1 MDVPLLARLVQVVVT
16 VVLIGAAL
24 RWLQRAVHRRRSLA
38 REVDGVRVLA
48 YPPAM
53 TWFGIGA
60 VVGFGG
66 IAVVAWNDDSG
77 GPLVGSV
84 FALFALLGLV
94 LVVSANADTYLLDD
108 SGVERRRFGRPTRV
122 RWTDVTRVSW
132 ARGGGIN
139 LEGRNGERI
148 PVPNMLDGFGLLCD
162 DLLRRAPAE
171 VRSQSPA
178 SACVVFGS
186 TLDPAPLQ
194 HAYARWFEHED
205 AEPPQPGLDGPG
217 LAAAAGR
224 AFAYR
229 MLERHGSFVPFEAR
243 WTADGTT
250 RITHGEP
257 HHGEPGWAAF
267 AFDAGDI
274 VIDDGTKRW
283 REPVDGWS

>member
-1 MDVPLLARLVQVVVT
+1 

-60 VVGFGG
+60 VLGFGA

-94 LVVSANADTYLLDD
+94 LVVSANADTFVLDET
-108 SGVERRRFGRPTRV
+108 GVERRRFGRSERI
-122 RWTDVTRVSW
+122 RWADVTRVS
-132 ARGGGIN
+132 AVRSGGIS

-148 PVPNMLDGFGLLCD
+148 PVPQMLDGFGALCD
-162 DLLRRAPAE
+162 DLLRCAPAD
-171 VRSQSPA
+171 VRSQSTA

-194 HAYARWFEHED
+194 HTYARWFEHED
-205 AEPPQPGLDGPG
+205 AEPPPPGLDGPE

-243 WTADGTT
+243 WTVDGRT

-257 HHGEPGWAAF
+257 HRGEPGWAAF
-267 AFDAGDI
+267 SFEDGAI
-274 VIDDGTKRW
+274 VIDDGTRRW
-283 REPVDGWS
+283 REPVEGWS

>member
-1 MDVPLLARLVQVVVT
+1 MDVPLVARLAQAVVT
-16 VVLIGAAL
+16 AALVGLAL
-24 RWLQRAVHRRRSLA
+24 RWVQRAAHRRRVLA

-48 YPPAM
+48 YPPLM
-53 TWFGIGA
+53 TWLGVGGML
-60 VVGFGG
+60 GFGV

-94 LVVSANADTYLLDD
+94 LVVSANADTFLLDE

-122 RWTDVTRVSW
+122 RWTDLSRVTW
-132 ARGGGIN
+132 ARSGGIN

-148 PVPNMLDGFGLLCD
+148 PVPQMLDGFGALCD
-162 DLLRRAPAE
+162 DLLRRAPAG
-171 VRSQSPA
+171 VRSQGGA

-186 TLDPAPLQ
+186 TLDAAPLQ

-205 AEPPQPGLDGPG
+205 AEPPPPGLDGPE

-243 WTADGTT
+243 WTPDGIA

-257 HHGEPGWAAF
+257 HRGEPGWAAF
-267 AFDAGDI
+267 SFEDGAI
-274 VIDDGTKRW
+274 VIDDGTRRW
-283 REPVDGWS
+283 REPVDGWN

>member
-1 MDVPLLARLVQVVVT
+1 MDLPLLTRLVQVVVT
-16 VVLIGAAL
+16 VALIGAAL
-24 RWLQRAVHRRRSLA
+24 RWLQRAAHRRRSLA
-38 REVDGVRVLA
+38 REVAGVRVLV
-48 YPPAM
+48 YPPLV
-53 TWFGIGA
+53 TWLGVGSLL
-60 VVGFGG
+60 GFGV

-94 LVVSANADTYLLDD
+94 LVVSANADTFVLDEA
-108 SGVERRRFGRPTRV
+108 GVERRRFGRSERIG
-122 RWTDVTRVSW
+122 WADVTRVS
-132 ARGGGIN
+132 AVRNGIS

-162 DLLRRAPAE
+162 DLLRRAPAG
-171 VRSQSPA
+171 VRSQGTA

-186 TLDPAPLQ
+186 TLDRAPLQ

-205 AEPPQPGLDGPG
+205 AEPPPAGLDGPD

-243 WTADGTT
+243 WSADGTT

-257 HHGEPGWAAF
+257 RRGEPGWAAF
-267 AFDAGDI
+267 SFHVDAI
-274 VIDDGTKRW
+274 EIDDGTKRW

>member
-1 MDVPLLARLVQVVVT
+1 VDVPLLARLVQAVVT
-16 VVLIGAAL
+16 VVLVGAAL
-24 RWLQRAVHRRRSLA
+24 RWLQGTVHRRRALA
-38 REVDGVRVLA
+38 REVEGVRVLA
-48 YPPAM
+48 YPPLV
-53 TWFGIGA
+53 TWLGVGTLL
-60 VVGFGG
+60 GFGV

-94 LVVSANADTYLLDD
+94 LVVSANADTFVLDEA
-108 SGVERRRFGRPTRV
+108 GVERRRFGRSERI
-122 RWTDVTRVSW
+122 RWADVTRVSP
-132 ARGGGIN
+132 ARGGGIA
-139 LEGRNGERI
+139 LEGRAGERI
-148 PVPNMLDGFGLLCD
+148 PVPQMLDGFGALCD
-162 DLLRRAPAE
+162 DLLRRAPVD
-171 VRSQSPA
+171 VRSKGTA

-205 AEPPQPGLDGPG
+205 AEPPPAGLDGPE

-243 WTADGTT
+243 WTADGST

-267 AFDAGDI
+267 SFEDGAI
-274 VIDDGTKRW
+274 VIDDGTLRW